1 MTEAQEI
8 PALEITPE
16 KQALRD
22 ENDDLL
28 ARVTSMMA
36 IAFSER
42 MQGKKGFVIL
52 GAPAFGMAISV
63 ISDEEPGSFEQIS
76 ESCQLLAGCLRSMAQ
91 GVEAQRREELL
102 ELIHQVLNGTRPVE
116 ADG

>member
-1 MTEAQEI
+1 MTDVQETQD
-8 PALEITPE
+8 ALEISPE

-28 ARVTSMMA
+28 SRITTMMA
-36 IAFSER
+36 LAFPER
-42 MQGKKGFVIL
+42 MQGKRGFIIL

-91 GVEAQRREELL
+91 GVDADRREELL
-102 ELIHQVLNGTRPVE
+102 ELIHQVLNGTRPT
-116 ADG
+116 DG